1 MARISKI
8 SNPDFAKA
16 VAEAY
21 IDGCSRVEMAE
32 MFGCGKDTITSWTQ
46 DIRVQTHAAKM
57 AQERVTRITRRID
70 RTIEGRLQEAS
81 EMDTEVLLKIRKE
94 FLDRALKIDLG
105 AGKDNPDT
113 VREAVDL
120 MEAQPEFAAQL
131 SALLAGQGVNVDRQA
146 DEGESE
152 D

>member
-1 MARISKI
+1 MPKQSRIAD
-8 SNPDFAKA
+8 PEFAQA

-21 IDGCSRVEMAE
+21 INGLSRTEMSD
-32 MFGCGKDTITSWTQ
+32 MFGVCKDTITAWTK

-57 AQERVTRITRRID
+57 AQERVTRVTRRID
-70 RTIEGRLQEAS
+70 ATIEGRLQEVA
-81 EMDTEVLLKIRKE
+81 EMDTELLLKIRRE

-113 VREAVDL
+113 IKEATDL
-120 MEAQPEFAAQL
+120 IESNPDFAAGL
-131 SALLAGQGVNVDRQA
+131 AALLGKSDPSDA
-146 DEGESE
+146 DEDEIDG